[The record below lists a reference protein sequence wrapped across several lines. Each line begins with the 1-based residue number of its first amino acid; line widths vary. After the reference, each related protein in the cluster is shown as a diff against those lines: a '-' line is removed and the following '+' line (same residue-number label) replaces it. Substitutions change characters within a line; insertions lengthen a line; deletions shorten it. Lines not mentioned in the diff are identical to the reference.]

1 MQDPFETDVMPYD
14 SRPADFARSSALC
27 AHLLR
32 ALLLRRDPEDDDL
45 QAMIR
50 AVHGEGTA
58 MSRCFEAAGRELQR
72 LERRSADVADF
83 ALVTY
88 SGQERPERIIAATAH
103 QAALLLLESVLGLM
117 LPTRLEQYAEDF
129 IVDEVANGMQ
139 AFALDAAETQ
149 RLLVRMERERW
160 LLCPPPEAGAE
171 AEVFEVTIEE
181 VSFATAGADGLP
193 RVGVKTIRER
203 MSVLPAGRPALRN
216 AGPPAVYAYRDWQ
229 NWWKGAGFASCPEL
243 PSEEDARRLIRAAP
257 LRLWCESR
265 QTT

>member
-1 MQDPFETDVMPYD
+1 MQDPFETDVMPHE
-14 SRPADFARSSALC
+14 SRPAEFARSSALC

-32 ALLLRRDPEDDDL
+32 ALLLRRDAEDDDL

-50 AVHGEGTA
+50 AVHVDGTA

-103 QAALLLLESVLGLM
+103 QAALLLLESLLGLM

-129 IVDEVANGMQ
+129 IVDEVANGME
-139 AFALDAAETQ
+139 AFVLEVAETQ
-149 RLLVRMERERW
+149 RLLARMEREQW
-160 LLCPPPEAGAE
+160 LLCPSDEAGAE
-171 AEVFEVTIEE
+171 AEVFEVTVEE
-181 VSFATAGADGLP
+181 ISFATAGADGLP

-229 NWWKGAGFASCPEL
+229 KWWKGAGFSTCPEL
-243 PSEEDARRLIRAAP
+243 PSEEDARRLMRTAP
-257 LRLWCESR
+257 LRQSCDLRER
-265 QTT
+265 